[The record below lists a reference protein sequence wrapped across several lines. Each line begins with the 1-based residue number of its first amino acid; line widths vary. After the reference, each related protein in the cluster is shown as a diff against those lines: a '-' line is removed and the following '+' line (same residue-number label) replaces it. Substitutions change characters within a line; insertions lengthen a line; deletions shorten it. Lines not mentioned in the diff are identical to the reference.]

1 MKSIACTIRV
11 VVLLIC
17 SCLFY
22 GEVPF
27 VKLHN
32 FQEKRK
38 KGNDFEYIICM
49 ESWICLIYA
58 FLYWKLYLINP
69 VFWYNKSDKT
79 FLSLITSE
87 EVGHKL
93 NITSIDAPLK
103 NTLQSS
109 NKNKMYLTLLGA
121 ISFRLFLLLW
131 KYWLAAIKVS
141 YKISFFIGEF
151 NANLKSFNIV

>member
-1 MKSIACTIRV
+1 MNMFDICISLLKMVLNKSWF
-11 VVLLIC
+11 LIQQRD
-17 SCLFY
+17 S
-22 GEVPF
+22 
-27 VKLHN
+27 LH
-32 FQEKRK
+32 
-38 KGNDFEYIICM
+38 
-49 ESWICLIYA
+49 S
-58 FLYWKLYLINP
+58 FLSAEGPNQ
-69 VFWYNKSDKT
+69 SDKT

-131 KYWLAAIKVS
+131 KY
-141 YKISFFIGEF
+141 
-151 NANLKSFNIV
+151 